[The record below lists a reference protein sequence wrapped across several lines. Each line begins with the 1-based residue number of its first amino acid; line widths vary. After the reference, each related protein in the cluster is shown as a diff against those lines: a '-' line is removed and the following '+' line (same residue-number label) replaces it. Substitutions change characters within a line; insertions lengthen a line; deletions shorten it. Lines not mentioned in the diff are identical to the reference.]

1 MTSEQKEFNKIC
13 TKKLLKN
20 GFNQLSTNTFL
31 SSDFKITL
39 DNEDK
44 SKVFS
49 ILIRNINTG
58 EKHNIIEF
66 SSIKAY
72 NMLDS
77 FIITNCLEW

>member
-1 MTSEQKEFNKIC
+1 MTAEQKEFNKIC
-13 TKKLLKN
+13 TKKLLQN
-20 GFNQLSTNTFL
+20 GFSQISANIFQ

-58 EKHNIIEF
+58 EKHNIIDF
-66 SSIKAY
+66 SSMTAY

-77 FIITNCLEW
+77 FIITNCLTW